1 MDSKNLYQILYREN
15 IHISELPAWH
25 DECGLFNLQIFNNRG
40 NVIYKKKFN
49 DTQEYIQLFY
59 TLNRQYKLIIKLDAF
74 SNDRTRS
81 VRKFCYTCLKYHAP
95 DVCDVTITIGTNDT
109 VKNKTNQIV
118 CTNSYV
124 MLILR
129 RILTPT
135 VNTNPLVI
143 IGVHCTEMS

>member
-74 SNDRTRS
+74 LNDKTQS
-81 VRKFCYTCLKYHAP
+81 VRQFYNTCLKYHTP
-95 DVCDVTITIGTNDT
+95 DVCDVTITTTGTNDT
-109 VKNKTNQIV
+109 VKNRDKPNCLHKLV
-118 CTNSYV
+118 CYADFEAYINSDSEHC
-124 MLILR
+124 
-129 RILTPT
+129 
-135 VNTNPLVI
+135 
-143 IGVHCTEMS
+143 VHCAEMS